1 MWRHSDVSI
10 MVVAHGYEGQMFIV
24 TGASSGIGLATA
36 IVLASRG
43 FDVFAVGRNLDSLQ
57 TLRGHFPERVRFIS
71 ADISTTAGI
80 DAIIGATSSIT
91 CIDGIVHAAG
101 SSVPLAAYQDL
112 SIQENELEQHF
123 SVHVTAPIA
132 LNNRLAGKLS
142 GSRILYIDSNSA
154 NSLRVG
160 WAGYSI
166 VKAAAQM
173 AARSA
178 MAELN
183 RSTVIRL
190 FPGGVRTPLVDAVL
204 ASTDQSE
211 AVAIFRKL
219 DRDGELSTAEAVGA
233 YIVHLLVDAS
243 ESQLASRDYWD
254 FQNRSDRIF

>member
-1 MWRHSDVSI
+1 MA
-10 MVVAHGYEGQMFIV
+10 VAHGYEGQMFIV
-24 TGASSGIGLATA
+24 TGASSGIGQATA

-57 TLRGHFPERVRFIS
+57 MLRDQFPDRVQFIS
-71 ADISTTAGI
+71 ADISRTAGI

-91 CIDGIVHAAG
+91 SIDGIVHAAG

-183 RSTVIRL
+183 SSTVIRL
-190 FPGGVRTPLVDAVL
+190 FPGGVQTPLVDAVL

-211 AVAIFRKL
+211 VVAIFRKL

-254 FQNRSDRIF
+254 FQNHSDHIF